1 MDSLTSYLMS
11 EHKPSI
17 SKEQL
22 LIHAKQAANAY
33 IDCGTPLNDS
43 VKTMSK
49 EAGLNEEQTLRV
61 IQMANTFTS
70 RSLRTRTQGVRGNI
84 DFDLAE
90 PSSVLGKQHV
100 GFMADSS
107 MEKVASSAIVKL
119 GTATPAHIKGLALE
133 SVFGYDQGHT
143 PEGLEKSAHDA
154 TVEYIEAVDSAREL
168 SSAWGA
174 QVDSFE
180 LSAFKCQKEM
190 LQAFEDGEGPGE
202 IAALMKCAGLS
213 AEAMDV
219 LTRDYVGMFKTASVD
234 TTDATLPATEH
245 PLYQASLG
253 LANLEK
259 VLTRTQEE
267 VRNLPSKYA
276 EVNDLQKKI
285 LGDA

>member
-11 EHKPSI
+11 EHKPSV

-43 VKTMSK
+43 IKAMSK

-84 DFDLAE
+84 DFDLAQ

-100 GFMADSS
+100 GFMADSA
-107 MEKVASSAIVKL
+107 MEKVASSDIVKL
-119 GTATPAHIKGLALE
+119 ESSAPAHIRGLALE
-133 SVFGYDQGHT
+133 SVFGYSEGYA
-143 PEGLEKSAHDA
+143 PEGFEKSAHDV

-168 SSAWGA
+168 GSAWDA
-174 QVDSFE
+174 QVSGFE
-180 LSAFKCQKEM
+180 LSAFNCQKEM
-190 LQAFEDGEGPGE
+190 LQAFEDGEEPGE

-213 AEAMDV
+213 AQAMDV
-219 LTRDYVGMFKTASVD
+219 LTSDYVGMFKSASAESVA
-234 TTDATLPATEH
+234 DALPATEH

-253 LANLEK
+253 LAEIEANLA
-259 VLTRTQEE
+259 RIQQE
-267 VRNLPSKYA
+267 VSALPSDHA
-276 EVNDLQKKI
+276 EIVRLKTRI
-285 LGDA
+285 LA